1 MSTFIP
7 PTPAAHKSAE
17 QHEEPSEQ
25 DSFNHLLFKVLR
37 LTSEQVQDLND
48 WMKHQGI
55 PNVHEVIAQNFRKPH
70 ALEDDLQFIRE
81 DKPCHIQSNVMI
93 SLSLMI
99 TYIKHLRY
107 SAKTKYFGPFY
118 YIQIDPQDYDEWR
131 TTPPE
136 EEVHFQTPSKLGS
149 PATPR
154 SMATSVASESYITLS
169 NFKKGIKRDASAYP
183 IFKNERYYNTFI
195 RHFKATAKAQ
205 GLNSLMDP
213 NFTPGSDEYEQ
224 QLFQDQQDFLY
235 SVLIS
240 SLKTDF
246 SEALVKDHEGDA
258 QLIIELLH
266 EHHTGNSQYSRSEIN
281 RITKYLTN
289 IKLDDTWRG
298 TNESFLMHYND
309 QLRLLDSLVDS
320 DEKLPDNTRVTFLES
335 AVESVPDLRRV
346 KITDNVL
353 QAQLDSTRPITYRSY
368 FDLLKDAAFHL
379 DQATKRGSKIRRTN
393 VHFSGPN
400 NEDDHQNLT
409 SDDHQV
415 IQQEDVC
422 NEPPE
427 PLSYSV
433 FQSHFQGSSTSST
446 QKIFL
451 PKPIW
456 EKLSKDQQQMIIDHN
471 RSLPKS
477 GSSSISTPN
486 KSPSPL
492 PHKPTPQQTAKSQ
505 QVHTHQSDE
514 STADTTKIE
523 TTPSDPLLAMVHQ
536 SIHTS
541 NDDASDITKVL
552 SAKRSRQ
559 IQVCKHYIFQ
569 HANHTNNQLVDHGAN
584 GGLAGSDMRVIYKTH
599 RKINISGI
607 DNHEVN
613 GLDVVTAATLL
624 NTSLGKVIGI
634 FNEYAHLGKGSSI
647 HSSGQ
652 LEWFKTHV
660 DEKSI
665 KVGGTQLIT
674 TLEGYSV
681 PLLIKD
687 GLAYATS
694 LGRPTDQDM
703 DTYPHVFF
711 TSPDEWDPSVLD
723 HDPPPLDGLD
733 PSQVLDQPFGDP
745 MFDAYGDFNERII
758 ANLNIHL
765 DAPPEDY
772 GSYIANLHQ
781 GSSQEPDWN
790 ALRPFFAWTSPS
802 SIQDTFNVTTR
813 HGSAPHT
820 QDYIKKHFK
829 SRNPVFNIPRCSE
842 AVATDTIFSDTP
854 AVDDGSTMAQFFCGR
869 DTLVCDAYGIK
880 STKQFI
886 NTLSDNIRKRGAMDT
901 LISDGGKYEISK
913 RVTDLLRSLFI
924 QDYQSEPYH
933 QHQNKAENRFGLAK
947 RYTNT
952 VMNTS
957 GCPAF
962 CWLLCLQYICVVLN
976 HLASPTLQGICPV
989 QALEGT
995 TPDISFLLHFSFYEP
1010 VYYRID
1016 SSEPDLNFPSSSNE
1030 KKGYW
1035 VGFADNQGD
1044 SLTWRILTEDT
1055 QKIIIRS
1062 GVRSA
1067 LRTTTNQRLASPSGE
1082 GTTLPFPIPYS
1093 QSQNSL
1099 PLDPLDASTPN
1110 FEHFVKSQT
1119 GEDEDNPIP
1128 MANIDIPNLLGRS
1141 FLLPPEDNGER
1152 HMAKVIDIDDH
1163 GQTLEDLIFKLKIN
1177 KDQAEEIMSYN
1188 QLMDYIQKGTDA
1200 EEDPDSLFKFRD
1212 IVAHQ
1217 GPLES
1222 TDPNHKGSKYNVMVE
1237 WESGE
1242 VTYEPLTLI
1251 SKDDPITCAVYAK
1264 KHDLLDTTGWKHLKR
1279 YAKTSKRLIR
1289 AVKQSRIR
1297 QVRASVRY
1305 QHGFQVPKDYND
1317 AMRLDKENG
1326 NTHWQDAMDLELTQI
1341 HEYKVF
1347 KDTGKAKFHNGKV
1360 VTPDGFQKIRVHF
1373 AYAVKHDGRFKA
1385 RLVADGHLTK
1395 EPVESIYSGVVS
1407 LRSLRMVVF
1416 LSQLNNLEIWGAD
1429 VGNAYL
1435 EAYTDEK
1442 LCIMAG
1448 PELKELQGHLLIMVK
1463 ALYGT
1468 RSGGARWHDR
1478 LFDILQEM
1486 KFKPSKADP
1495 DVWMRPEPGGTCY
1508 EYIAVYVDD
1517 LAIAAKDSQAFCNE
1531 LKKKYN
1537 LKLKGVGP
1545 LDYHL
1550 GCTYKK
1556 DPDGTL
1562 AADPRRYVNKIL
1574 ESFER
1579 MFKEKPRK
1587 SRPPLEGGDHPELD
1601 TSELCD
1607 EHQTKQFQTLIG
1619 QLQWLISL
1627 GRFDIAV
1634 HVMSL
1639 SRFRAQP
1646 RKGHLDR
1653 AKRII
1658 GYLLFLPDGAI
1669 RFRTGEPDF
1678 SSLKDQEYDWTRTVY
1693 SGACEQIPHDIPKH
1707 LGKHVQTTHYV
1718 DANLHHD
1725 LATGKAVTAALH
1737 FLNQTPID
1745 AYTKRQSTV
1754 ETATYGS
1761 EFVAARTAVDQII
1774 DIRTTL
1780 IYLGVPIRDKS
1791 YMFGDNKSVVTSSTI
1806 PNSTISKR
1814 HHLASYHRVREA
1826 IAAKFI
1832 SFHWKDGKSNPA
1844 DILSKHWEFATVWPM
1859 LKPILFWRGETA
1871 TQLKGSDRIPST
1883 TPAAEPPRD
1892 AKDSG
1897 SARSHS
1903 THLET
1908 SSSTDPKRSPTQS
1921 VTRYQDQISVRCT
1934 RWTLRMPSFT
1944 RAPHAQPSLSNF
1956 TRRDSDFGEPTRS
1969 RGTTRLEQNF
1979 PTSPQNKKTKL
1990 THRSLYMSLRT
2001 ILTPHVN

>member
-7 PTPAAHKSAE
+7 PTPAANKSAE

-48 WMKHQGI
+48 WMKHRGI

-81 DKPCHIQSNVMI
+81 DKPCYIQSNVMI

-107 SAKTKYFGPFY
+107 SAKTKYFGSFY

-154 SMATSVASESYITLS
+154 SMATSVASESYITLT

-246 SEALVKDHEGDA
+246 SEALVKDHEGDP
-258 QLIIELLH
+258 QLILELLH
-266 EHHTGNSQYSRSEIN
+266 EHLTGNSQYSRSEIN

-379 DQATKRGSKIRRTN
+379 DQATKRGNKIRRTN
-393 VHFSGPN
+393 VHLSGPN
-400 NEDDHQNLT
+400 DEGDHQNLL

-422 NEPPE
+422 NDPPE

-477 GSSSISTPN
+477 GSPSISTPN

-514 STADTTKIE
+514 STSEPTKIE

-674 TLEGYSV
+674 TLYGYSV

-745 MFDAYGDFNERII
+745 MFDAYGDFNECII
-758 ANLNIHL
+758 ANLNILL
-765 DAPPEDY
+765 DAPPKDY

-813 HGSAPHT
+813 HGTAPHT

-829 SRNPVFNIPRCSE
+829 SRNPVFNIPRRSE

-869 DTLVCDAYGIK
+869 DTLVCDANGIK

-901 LISDGGKYEISK
+901 LISDGGKYEISN

-957 GCPAF
+957 GCPAC

-995 TPDISFLLHFSFYEP
+995 APDISFLLHFSFYEP

-1055 QKIIIRS
+1055 QKIIIHS

-1067 LRTTTNQRLASPSGE
+1067 LRTTTSQHLASPSGE
-1082 GTTLPFPIPYS
+1082 GTTLPFPIPYPQQPS
-1093 QSQNSL
+1093 TSL

-1110 FEHFVKSQT
+1110 FEQFVKSQS

-1141 FLLPPEDNGER
+1141 FLLPPEGNGER
-1152 HMAKVIDIDDH
+1152 HMAKIIDIDDH
-1163 GQTLEDLIFKLKIN
+1163 GQRLEDIQFKLKIN
-1177 KDQAEEIMSYN
+1177 KDQIEEIMSYN

-1212 IVAHQ
+1212 IIAHQ

-1297 QVRASVRY
+1297 QVRASARY

-1373 AYAVKHDGRFKA
+1373 VYAVKHDGRFKA

-1395 EPVESIYSGVVS
+1395 EPVESIYSGVIS

-1442 LCIMAG
+1442 LCIMTG
-1448 PELKELQGHLLIMVK
+1448 PEFKELQGHLLIMVK

-1478 LFDILQEM
+1478 LFDILQEL

-1517 LAIAAKDSQAFCNE
+1517 LAIAAKDPQAFCNE
-1531 LKKKYN
+1531 LKKRYN
-1537 LKLKGVGP
+1537 LKLKGVG
-1545 LDYHL
+1545 LLEYHL

-1556 DPDGTL
+1556 DPDRTL

-1574 ESFER
+1574 ESYER

-1653 AKRII
+1653 AKRIV

-1669 RFRTGEPDF
+1669 RFRIGEPDF
-1678 SSLKDQEYDWTRTVY
+1678 SSLKDQEYDSTRTVY
-1693 SGACEQIPHDIPKH
+1693 SGACEQIPHDIPKP

-1774 DIRTTL
+1774 DICTTL
-1780 IYLGVPIRDKS
+1780 RYLGVPIRDKS
-1791 YMFGDNKSVVTSSTI
+1791 YMFGDNRSVVTSSTI

-1883 TPAAEPPRD
+1883 TPGAEPPRD

-1908 SSSTDPKRSPTQS
+1908 SSSDRP
-1921 VTRYQDQISVRCT
+1921 
-1934 RWTLRMPSFT
+1934 
-1944 RAPHAQPSLSNF
+1944 
-1956 TRRDSDFGEPTRS
+1956 
-1969 RGTTRLEQNF
+1969 
-1979 PTSPQNKKTKL
+1979 
-1990 THRSLYMSLRT
+1990 
-2001 ILTPHVN
+2001 

>member
-25 DSFNHLLFKVLR
+25 DSFSHLLFKVLR

-48 WMKHQGI
+48 WMKHRGI
-55 PNVHEVIAQNFRKPH
+55 RNVHEVIAQNFRKPH

-81 DKPCHIQSNVMI
+81 DKPCYIQSNVMI

-492 PHKPTPQQTAKSQ
+492 PHKPTPQQAAKSQ

-569 HANHTNNQLVDHGAN
+569 HANHTNNQLVDRGAN

-703 DTYPHVFF
+703 DTYPHLFF

-758 ANLNIHL
+758 ANLNILL

-829 SRNPVFNIPRCSE
+829 SRNPVFNIPRRSE

-901 LISDGGKYEISK
+901 LISDGGKYEMSK

-933 QHQNKAENRFGLAK
+933 QHQNKAENHFGLAK
-947 RYTNT
+947 HYTNT

-989 QALEGT
+989 QAFEGT

-1044 SLTWRILTEDT
+1044 SL
-1055 QKIIIRS
+1055 
-1062 GVRSA
+1062 V
-1067 LRTTTNQRLASPSGE
+1067 
-1082 GTTLPFPIPYS
+1082 
-1093 QSQNSL
+1093 
-1099 PLDPLDASTPN
+1099 
-1110 FEHFVKSQT
+1110 
-1119 GEDEDNPIP
+1119 
-1128 MANIDIPNLLGRS
+1128 
-1141 FLLPPEDNGER
+1141 
-1152 HMAKVIDIDDH
+1152 
-1163 GQTLEDLIFKLKIN
+1163 
-1177 KDQAEEIMSYN
+1177 EI
-1188 QLMDYIQKGTDA
+1188 
-1200 EEDPDSLFKFRD
+1200 
-1212 IVAHQ
+1212 
-1217 GPLES
+1217 
-1222 TDPNHKGSKYNVMVE
+1222 
-1237 WESGE
+1237 
-1242 VTYEPLTLI
+1242 
-1251 SKDDPITCAVYAK
+1251 
-1264 KHDLLDTTGWKHLKR
+1264 
-1279 YAKTSKRLIR
+1279 
-1289 AVKQSRIR
+1289 
-1297 QVRASVRY
+1297 
-1305 QHGFQVPKDYND
+1305 
-1317 AMRLDKENG
+1317 
-1326 NTHWQDAMDLELTQI
+1326 
-1341 HEYKVF
+1341 
-1347 KDTGKAKFHNGKV
+1347 
-1360 VTPDGFQKIRVHF
+1360 
-1373 AYAVKHDGRFKA
+1373 
-1385 RLVADGHLTK
+1385 
-1395 EPVESIYSGVVS
+1395 
-1407 LRSLRMVVF
+1407 
-1416 LSQLNNLEIWGAD
+1416 
-1429 VGNAYL
+1429 
-1435 EAYTDEK
+1435 
-1442 LCIMAG
+1442 
-1448 PELKELQGHLLIMVK
+1448 
-1463 ALYGT
+1463 
-1468 RSGGARWHDR
+1468 
-1478 LFDILQEM
+1478 
-1486 KFKPSKADP
+1486 
-1495 DVWMRPEPGGTCY
+1495 
-1508 EYIAVYVDD
+1508 
-1517 LAIAAKDSQAFCNE
+1517 
-1531 LKKKYN
+1531 
-1537 LKLKGVGP
+1537 
-1545 LDYHL
+1545 
-1550 GCTYKK
+1550 
-1556 DPDGTL
+1556 
-1562 AADPRRYVNKIL
+1562 
-1574 ESFER
+1574 
-1579 MFKEKPRK
+1579 
-1587 SRPPLEGGDHPELD
+1587 
-1601 TSELCD
+1601 
-1607 EHQTKQFQTLIG
+1607 
-1619 QLQWLISL
+1619 
-1627 GRFDIAV
+1627 
-1634 HVMSL
+1634 
-1639 SRFRAQP
+1639 
-1646 RKGHLDR
+1646 
-1653 AKRII
+1653 
-1658 GYLLFLPDGAI
+1658 
-1669 RFRTGEPDF
+1669 
-1678 SSLKDQEYDWTRTVY
+1678 
-1693 SGACEQIPHDIPKH
+1693 
-1707 LGKHVQTTHYV
+1707 
-1718 DANLHHD
+1718 
-1725 LATGKAVTAALH
+1725 
-1737 FLNQTPID
+1737 
-1745 AYTKRQSTV
+1745 
-1754 ETATYGS
+1754 
-1761 EFVAARTAVDQII
+1761 
-1774 DIRTTL
+1774 
-1780 IYLGVPIRDKS
+1780 
-1791 YMFGDNKSVVTSSTI
+1791 
-1806 PNSTISKR
+1806 
-1814 HHLASYHRVREA
+1814 
-1826 IAAKFI
+1826 
-1832 SFHWKDGKSNPA
+1832 
-1844 DILSKHWEFATVWPM
+1844 
-1859 LKPILFWRGETA
+1859 
-1871 TQLKGSDRIPST
+1871 
-1883 TPAAEPPRD
+1883 
-1892 AKDSG
+1892 
-1897 SARSHS
+1897 
-1903 THLET
+1903 
-1908 SSSTDPKRSPTQS
+1908 
-1921 VTRYQDQISVRCT
+1921 
-1934 RWTLRMPSFT
+1934 
-1944 RAPHAQPSLSNF
+1944 
-1956 TRRDSDFGEPTRS
+1956 
-1969 RGTTRLEQNF
+1969 
-1979 PTSPQNKKTKL
+1979 
-1990 THRSLYMSLRT
+1990 
-2001 ILTPHVN
+2001 